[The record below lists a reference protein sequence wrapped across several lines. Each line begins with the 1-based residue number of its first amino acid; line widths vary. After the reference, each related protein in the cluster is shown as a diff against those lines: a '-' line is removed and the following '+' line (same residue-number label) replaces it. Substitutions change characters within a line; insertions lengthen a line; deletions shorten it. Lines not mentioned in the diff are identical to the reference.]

1 MATTPIAYN
10 TGSAISGTIQ
20 VGNLAVGTSSLDYS
34 SNPGGVRWWMGPDD
48 STGYVIAIPISGG
61 TQPTNVTTNRVYLS
75 PIYKGTDIVLYDN
88 NQTATQIF
96 GYEMSVLGTGSI
108 GINDKVMFS
117 VLCTLADP
125 GAAPN
130 SHFVGIGTTAMNYN
144 SNGGDPYIGF
154 PGTDNQSIGFNS
166 GGEIWFN
173 GSDIDDGFGN
183 WGDGDVV
190 DVAVDNYA
198 QKLWVRIN
206 GGFWNGN
213 ISGNPATN
221 TLGIDISN
229 ISGTIYPVL
238 CPGYQGTMT
247 LQNSPAY
254 SIPSGFNFLA
264 TLASVGFYQSPVTT
278 DNSFTGLVNNVFSQS
293 FSNAS
298 SASAWL
304 TSNGYWN
311 TYSTPA
317 TSSAFVVE
325 IIEVGPNV
333 VWNGFGSFDLTGLTL
348 SGSVLLSAGYNAN
361 LAIWAI
367 GPQAS
372 SSVYTG
378 IDSGFP
384 ASFGINGFGVSSAV
398 GSTVGILNTSVGN
411 NRTLLVP
418 SGYTS
423 NTVIS
428 GSATYNNTTIAGLG
442 LNTGSYVWTWNSG
455 SHSLTMIIG

>member
-10 TGSAISGTIQ
+10 AGSAISGTIQ

-34 SNPGGVRWWMGPDD
+34 SNPGGVVWWMGPDD
-48 STGYVIAIPISGG
+48 STGYVIAEPISEGN
-61 TQPTNVTTNRVYLS
+61 QPTNVTTNRVYLS
-75 PIYKGTDIVLYDN
+75 PIYKGTDIVLSNN
-88 NQTATQIF
+88 NQTAAQIF

-125 GAAPN
+125 GASPN

-154 PGTDNQSIGFNS
+154 PGNDNHSVGFNS

-183 WGDGDVV
+183 WGDGDII

-206 GGFWNGN
+206 GEFWNGN

-247 LQNSPAY
+247 IQNAPVHN
-254 SIPSGFNFLA
+254 IPSGFSFLA
-264 TLASVGFYQSPVTT
+264 TLASVGFYQSSAKT
-278 DNSFTGLVNNVFSQS
+278 DNSFTSLVNNVFSQN

-298 SASAWL
+298 SASNWL

-311 TYSTPA
+311 SYSASSST
-317 TSSAFVVE
+317 TSQFSVNIFQT
-325 IIEVGPNV
+325 GSDV
-333 VWNGFGSFDLTGLTL
+333 VWLGSGSFDLTYLTL
-348 SGSVLLSAGYNAN
+348 SGSSNIGAGYQSNM
-361 LAIWAI
+361 AIWAI
-367 GPQAS
+367 GPNVTTD
-372 SSVYTG
+372 VYQGT
-378 IDSGFP
+378 ITYP
-384 ASFGINGFGVSSAV
+384 ASFGTGGTPVTSTSGSTFGVLPG
-398 GSTVGILNTSVGN
+398 GSG
-411 NRTLLVP
+411 RTLYLP
-418 SGYTS
+418 SGYIS

-428 GSATYNNTTIAGLG
+428 GSATYVGQTISGMG
-442 LNTGSYVWTWNSG
+442 LNTGSYVWTWGSG
-455 SHSLTMIIG
+455 SVTSSLTMTIG